1 MAPEKMSK
9 EKKKRRDETMK
20 NFNFDQGIL
29 EKVLSECSDPYEI
42 SITWAIECI
51 LETALNNPDFLA
63 HVATEYGW
71 GIVND
76 TY

>member
-1 MAPEKMSK
+1 MVTDDKDDNK
-9 EKKKRRDETMK
+9 DFRRDDSMNTY
-20 NFNFDQGIL
+20 FNFDRGIL
-29 EKVLSECSDPYEI
+29 EKVLSECSEPYEI

-71 GIVND
+71 GERK
-76 TY
+76 

>member
-1 MAPEKMSK
+1 M
-9 EKKKRRDETMK
+9 RIC
-20 NFNFDQGIL
+20 FNFDEATV
-29 EKVLSECSDPYEI
+29 EKVISECCDPYEI

-51 LETALNNPDFLA
+51 LETALNNPDFLE

-71 GIVND
+71 GIVNG